1 MIVSTQPITDRS
13 ALSAEHAEVIKATLP
28 LVGSK
33 INEITP
39 IFYKRMFAAHPELIA
54 NTFNR
59 GNQKQGDQQ
68 KALAASIATFATM
81 LVNPDAP
88 DPVQLLSRIGHKHVS
103 LGITA
108 DQYDI
113 VHEHLFAA
121 IVEVLGADTVTPPVA
136 EAWDAVYWIMA
147 NVLIGFENSLYASND
162 LEPGDVFREVTVTAK
177 KQISPTVWEY
187 TLQGELV
194 SPEPGQYTS
203 IGVKLDD
210 GARQLRQ
217 YSLLGGSDTEYR
229 IAVEDNGEVSGFLRD
244 RVSVGDKIE
253 ATIAAGDLVLNKDTN
268 PVVLISQGIGSTP
281 MVGMLAG
288 MNPERDVVVLHADQS
303 ESTYAQVEEVQGL
316 VEKLPKAAFEIFY
329 RDNDQWLEVAGRIPS
344 GASVYLCGGVE
355 FLKNVREQ
363 IEALEEQPRDVNFEL
378 FAPNDW
384 LIS

>member
-28 LVGSK
+28 LVGGK

-39 IFYKRMFAAHPELIA
+39 VFYNKMFAAHPELIA

-81 LVNPDAP
+81 LVTPDAP

-121 IVEVLGADTVTPPVA
+121 IVEVLGAETVTAPVA

-147 NVLIGFENSLYASND
+147 NVLIGFENNLYASND

-177 KQISPTVWEY
+177 KQLSATVWEY
-187 TLQGELV
+187 TLAGELV
-194 SPEPGQYTS
+194 APEPGQYTS
-203 IGVKLDD
+203 IGVVLDD

-288 MNPERDVVVLHADQS
+288 MNPERDVVVLHADQA
-303 ESTYAQVEEVQGL
+303 ESTYAQVEEVQGSSKSSL
-316 VEKLPKAAFEIFY
+316 RLRLKSSTATTTSGSRSLAAFHQV
-329 RDNDQWLEVAGRIPS
+329 RPCTCAVAWNS
-344 GASVYLCGGVE
+344 
-355 FLKNVREQ
+355 
-363 IEALEEQPRDVNFEL
+363 
-378 FAPNDW
+378 
-384 LIS
+384 

>member
-39 IFYKRMFAAHPELIA
+39 VFYNKMFTAHPELLA

-81 LVNPDAP
+81 LVTPDAP

-121 IVEVLGADTVTPPVA
+121 IVEVLGAETVTAPVA

-162 LEPGDVFREVTVTAK
+162 LEAGDVFREVTVTAK
-177 KQISPTVWEY
+177 KQVSATVWEY
-187 TLQGELV
+187 TLAGELV
-194 SPEPGQYTS
+194 SPAPGQYTS
-203 IGVKLDD
+203 VGVVLDD

-217 YSLLGGSDTEYR
+217 YSLLGGSNTEYR
-229 IAVEDNGEVSGFLRD
+229 IAVEDNGEVSAFLRD
-244 RVSVGDKIE
+244 NVAVGDKIE

-288 MNPERDVVVLHADQS
+288 MNPERDVVVLHADQA
-303 ESTYAQVEEVQGL
+303 EATYAQVEEVQGL

-329 RDNDQWLEVAGRIPS
+329 RDNDQWLEVAGRIPA

-363 IEALEEQPRDVNFEL
+363 LDALEEQPRDVNFEL

>member
-108 DQYDI
+108 DQYGI

-253 ATIAAGDLVLNKDTN
+253 ATIAAGDLVLNKDTS

-288 MNPERDVVVLHADQS
+288 MDPERDVVVLHADQA

-344 GASVYLCGGVE
+344 GASVYLCGGVG

>member
-1 MIVSTQPITDRS
+1 MIVSTQPTTDRS
-13 ALSAEHAEVIKATLP
+13 ALTQEHAEVIKATLP

-39 IFYKRMFAAHPELIA
+39 VFYDRMFKAHPELIA

-81 LVNPDAP
+81 LVDPEAP

-103 LGITA
+103 LGITP
-108 DQYDI
+108 DQYNI

-121 IVEVLGADTVTPPVA
+121 IVEVLGAETVTAPVA
-136 EAWDAVYWIMA
+136 EAWDAVYWLMA
-147 NVLIGFENSLYASND
+147 NVLISFESDLYAARD
-162 LEPGDVFREVTVTAK
+162 VEPGDVFRPVTITSK
-177 KQISPTVWEY
+177 KQLSETVWEY
-187 TLQGELV
+187 TLEGELT
-194 SPEPGQYTS
+194 SPQPGQYTS
-203 IGVKLDD
+203 VGVVLDD

-217 YSLLGGSDTEYR
+217 YSLLGGSSTEYR
-229 IAVEDNGEVSGFLRD
+229 IAVEDNGEVSNFLRD
-244 RVSVGDKIE
+244 RLNVGDKIE
-253 ATIAAGDLVLNKDTN
+253 ATLAAGDLILNQDTN

-288 MNPERDVVVLHADQS
+288 VDPERDIVVLHADQS
-303 ESTYAQVEEVQGL
+303 EGSYAQVDEVQSL

-329 RDNDQWLEVAGRIPS
+329 RDNDQWLEVAGRIPE

-355 FLKNVREQ
+355 FLKNVRGQ
-363 IEALEEQPRDVNFEL
+363 IEALEVQPRDVNFEL